1 MYRTIGLPHRPTMD
15 HVVPYVVLKEM
26 FGRELGV
33 RFFNQGTE
41 FTAEQMASLDAEGVY
56 LAGVRRGHTYKDYK
70 GPNGETFGSQTAL
83 LLHILHRSNS
93 ELPNAKVFSDLAD
106 LMDRNNSKGILI
118 KQAYS
123 VPWIV
128 RQAYRLGHDPD
139 EAEFEFF
146 NDEEVVHHAA
156 QVVRAW
162 LLARTGKQLR
172 TREAA
177 EVSRVF
183 EMLPKGVRNQF
194 GPFSVAGYMRDMLMA
209 GHYESDVRERGDWLV
224 RVHNRAK
231 ERMRMA
237 EAFADAHKDDL
248 QTFPLG
254 SHTEQGTWVDS
265 HEPWLMEV
273 LNNRRHLVV
282 MRNDITGNVI
292 AMSKT
297 FSLALAGE
305 ALAKM
310 EPGLWHYEPE
320 SRNILCNG
328 TENVI
333 AVPTGLAD
341 VVLQQTIGSLAVPRK
356 NQAA

>member
-1 MYRTIGLPHRPTMD
+1 MYKTIGLPHGPTMD
-15 HVVPYVVLKEM
+15 RVVPYVMLKEM
-26 FGRELGV
+26 FGRELGIQ
-33 RFFNQGTE
+33 FFNQGSE
-41 FTAEQMASLDAEGVY
+41 FTAQQMGSLDAEGMY
-56 LAGVRRGHTYKDYK
+56 LAGVRKGHTYKDYK
-70 GPNGETFGSQTAL
+70 CPNGETFGSETSL
-83 LLHILHRSNS
+83 LLQILRQKNM

-118 KQAYS
+118 KQAFS
-123 VPWIV
+123 VPWII
-128 RQAYRLGHDPD
+128 RQAYRLGNDPD
-139 EAEFEFF
+139 EAEFEFK
-146 NDEEVVHHAA
+146 DEEVVTRAA
-156 QVVRAW
+156 HVVRAW

-177 EVSRVF
+177 EASRVF

-194 GPFSVAGYMRDMLMA
+194 GPFSVAGYMRDMLMV
-209 GHYESDVRERGDWLV
+209 GHHESDVRERGDWLV

-248 QTFPLG
+248 QMFPVG
-254 SHTEQGTWVDS
+254 SHTEQGTWVES
-265 HEPWLMEV
+265 HDPWLMEV
-273 LNNRRHLVV
+273 LSKRRHLVV
-282 MRNDITGNVI
+282 MRNDITRNVI

-305 ALAKM
+305 ALAKI
-310 EPGLWHYEPE
+310 ESGRWHYEPE

-333 AVPTGLAD
+333 AVPTGLTSA
-341 VVLQQTIGSLAVPRK
+341 VLQQTIGSLAVPRK
-356 NQAA
+356 QAA